1 MPQVL
6 KDDIKNR
13 ILDVAIDMF
22 KNYGYA
28 KTSMKNIAKEAQV
41 AVGNLYR
48 YFNSKEDLYNEI
60 IKGFVDK
67 VNDIIRDNTHN
78 MINLEDMEEDVY
90 NIVNRLEDYPNYL
103 GVYPMVSKICYE
115 LSEYINDN
123 KESAIIFFQSSKEL
137 PSSRLNLIEIIEKVL
152 YGKMKRDM
160 NKTVLKEEDKL
171 YARSLAK
178 GFYETLSYIVINM
191 EESFNMADLMN
202 KVVKMYFL

>member
-13 ILDVAIDMF
+13 IINVAIDMF
-22 KNYGYA
+22 KNNGYA
-28 KTSMKNIAKEAQV
+28 KTSMKNIAKEAKV

-60 IKGFVDK
+60 IKEFVDT
-67 VNDIIRDNTHN
+67 VNNIIKENTHD
-78 MINLEDMEEDVY
+78 MVNLEDMEEDVY
-90 NIVNRLEDYPNYL
+90 NIVNKLEDYPNYL

-115 LSEYINDN
+115 LSEYISDN
-123 KESAIIFFQSSKEL
+123 KDSAIIFFQSSKEV
-137 PSSRLNLIEIIEKVL
+137 PSSRLNLTEIIQKVL

-160 NKTVLKEEDKL
+160 NKTALEDEDKL
-171 YARSLAK
+171 YACSLAK

-202 KVVKMYFL
+202 KVVKLYFL